1 MLNVFNCFSKFRYL
15 NFGFTPTR
23 PVGRAPR
30 PPPPRI
36 SQSFRRAKFSDHT
49 ACSLFP
55 FKSPATFKTVFAKFG
70 LTVTMLPDI
79 FHTHVSLK
87 TAQKCDFCIQSQ
99 GIIPP
104 KIRFQS
110 PLLCDLEQKICLHA

>member
-1 MLNVFNCFSKFRYL
+1 MSLIVFQNSDIPL

-23 PVGRAPR
+23 PVGLG
-30 PPPPRI
+30 PPPLHESHNHFAVRNFLI
-36 SQSFRRAKFSDHT
+36 TLLVHFFLS
-49 ACSLFP
+49 SLLQLLRLFLRNLVLP
-55 FKSPATFKTVFAKFG
+55 LQCYLTFF
-70 LTVTMLPDI
+70 
-79 FHTHVSLK
+79 THVSLK